1 MFKRESI
8 RPAARLLQSGMTL
21 VEIMVAM
28 TIGIILLLALGS
40 LFVNSTRVFKVN
52 DEFSR
57 MQENGAYA
65 LNTIGNDLRMAG
77 FYGHIA
83 SNDLA
88 IQGAITITNDC
99 GANWAT
105 TFTQSLGT
113 GTHSEMPCIND
124 DTNFLKD
131 SFILVLRGATG
142 IEVKPDDL
150 NAGTLYVQSDP
161 GGGILFQGDQYK
173 DLPESTKRA
182 FLKKKPDDP
191 IIPAPIY
198 PYQARAYYLRP
209 CSRPTGTDKEG
220 RPACDAKD
228 DNNQP
233 IPTLVRQELAG
244 TTMTEVAIAEG
255 IEAVRI
261 LYGLGTGG
269 TGAPVT
275 YTETPTAEQFARV
288 VTARI
293 SLLVRSPK
301 PSNDYDDSS
310 RSYDLDGDG
319 TAELKCSLEGGP
331 PCNYHRHV
339 FTQSFQ
345 VRNIAQRLESS
356 PP

>member
-8 RPAARLLQSGMTL
+8 RPAARSLQSGMTL

-65 LNTIGNDLRMAG
+65 LNTMGNDLRMAG

-83 SNDLA
+83 TNDLA
-88 IQGAITITNDC
+88 IPVAITITNDC

-113 GTHSEMPCIND
+113 GTLAKMSSCIKAA
-124 DTNFLKD
+124 NFLSG

-142 IEVKPDDL
+142 IEVQPADL

-161 GGGILFQGDQYK
+161 GGGILFQGDQYAAG
-173 DLPESTKRA
+173 LPASSKRA
-182 FLKKKPDDP
+182 FLGGAA
-191 IIPAPIY
+191 APIY

-209 CSRPTGTDKEG
+209 CSRPTGTG
-220 RPACDAKD
+220 GTVCLATD

-275 YTETPTAEQFARV
+275 YTETPTAEQFAERV

-293 SLLVRSPK
+293 SLLVRSPR
-301 PSNDYDDSS
+301 PSNDYDDRS

-319 TAELKCSLEGGP
+319 TAELNCLEDGL